1 MIEDGQLEQ
10 RVAKRYAGWS
20 REVGQQILQGKCRW
34 RKPPGMPNSIT
45 LILSIKAD
53 IRNYSKHGQCLS
65 LRMNPACMPRGAL
78 ITGAIHR
85 D

>member
-53 IRNYSKHGQCLS
+53 IRNYSKTWSMPISSNESCLHAPCIDYWCHS
-65 LRMNPACMPRGAL
+65 S
-78 ITGAIHR
+78 
-85 D
+85 